1 MSNVINK
8 VHVLLMSI
16 ARVTNLNVNITSTS
30 YKKYSNHIN
39 HEMVIELSSTLG
51 ISYSLPSYYL
61 IILLYFILNKKY
73 MILVE

>member
-16 ARVTNLNVNITSTS
+16 AWVTNLNVNIPSMS

-39 HEMVIELSSTLG
+39 HEMVIELLVILHS
-51 ISYSLPSYYL
+51 IS
-61 IILLYFILNKKY
+61 NKNY